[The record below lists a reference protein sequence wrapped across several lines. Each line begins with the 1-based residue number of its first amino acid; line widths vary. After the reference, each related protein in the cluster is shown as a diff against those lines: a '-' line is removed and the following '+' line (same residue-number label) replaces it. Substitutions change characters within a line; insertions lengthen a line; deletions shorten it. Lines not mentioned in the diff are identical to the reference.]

1 MVGVGLSSSAVPQYT
16 HEFRSAIGLDDTS
29 WGLSYRGVLVH
40 AGQEAANAAHALS
53 FRRGSIVGCLL
64 DLWHGSLQ
72 FFVDGYTDVEMQ
84 FKGLPRSTY
93 YPLLCST
100 ASRIGFRLIRTGSY
114 PVSLQL
120 LACRAVWYAVRTGK
134 LEPLTA
140 LSSLPPQLTRL
151 LKTELPWSLYF
162 SQLHQNR
169 PSHESQQ
176 SVGRHSQQLNLF
188 SDDSDDWPTHCGNF
202 EAKRPR
208 MNDDVPEP
216 SDPFLWISFNEPDAQ
231 SPRSQSPCLFDDL
244 DDPGSTL
251 SSPGPPTHLD
261 DNSVIVSTY
270 QSCT

>member
-1 MVGVGLSSSAVPQYT
+1 MIGVGLSSAAVPHYT

-72 FFVDGYTDVEMQ
+72 FFVDEYTDIEMQ

-100 ASRIGFRLIRTGSY
+100 ASRIGFRLIRTAAY

-140 LSSLPPQLTRL
+140 LSCLPPQLTKL

-162 SQLHQNR
+162 SQLHRNR
-169 PSHESQQ
+169 PSYESHR
-176 SVGRHSQQLNLF
+176 SVWQHSQHLNFF
-188 SDDSDDWPTHCGNF
+188 SDDSNDLPIHCGDF
-202 EAKRPR
+202 EAKRHR
-208 MNDDVPEP
+208 MDDDVPEP
-216 SDPFLWISFNEPDAQ
+216 SDPFLWINFNEPDIQSPQSQ
-231 SPRSQSPCLFDDL
+231 SPRLFDDL
-244 DDPGSTL
+244 DDPDSTL
-251 SSPGPPTHLD
+251 SSHGSPTYLD
-261 DNSVIVSTY
+261 DNSIVVDTY
-270 QSCT
+270 QSGA